1 MKNYFGFILNL
12 VIINIAFS
20 QMPCILGDVY
30 VGEAANKGDPEDY
43 IEVYN
48 GGSFECTLG
57 GFQLDDSEDLED
69 FTFGDVILAPGDF
82 WLGYEDDDDSF
93 GSGLG
98 GGGDIVVFADADGNM
113 LTVTL
118 EESIEIADGTELSQS
133 YGSDG
138 TGCYTL
144 PTPGESNAECF
155 EFIYGCTD
163 PDASNYNADANLDD
177 DSCEYPAASCILG
190 DVYVGEAANK
200 GDPEDYIEVYNGG
213 SFECT
218 LGGFQ
223 LDDSEDL
230 EDFTFGDVILAPGD
244 FWLGYEDDDDS
255 FGSGLGG
262 GGDIV
267 VFADADGNMLT
278 VTLEESIEIA
288 DGTEL
293 SQSYGSDGTGCYTLP
308 TPGESNAECFEFI
321 YGCTDPDASNY
332 NANAN
337 LDDDSCEYL
346 MPGDINAD
354 GEINVLDVVQL
365 VGFILG
371 TSNPSDTQIASGD
384 LNGDGVLNVLDVVA
398 LVNIILDS

>member
-1 MKNYFGFILNL
+1 VF
-12 VIINIAFS
+12 
-20 QMPCILGDVY
+20 D
-30 VGEAANKGDPEDY
+30 
-43 IEVYN
+43 
-48 GGSFECTLG
+48 GGSFECTLV
-57 GFQLDDSEDLED
+57 GFQLDDSEELED

-82 WLGYEDDDDSF
+82 WLGYEDDEDSF

-98 GGGDIVVFADADGNM
+98 GGGDIVVFADANGNM

-163 PDASNYNADANLDD
+163 SDASNYN
-177 DSCEYPAASCILG
+177 G
-190 DVYVGEAANK
+190 D
-200 GDPEDYIEVYNGG
+200 
-213 SFECT
+213 
-218 LGGFQ
+218 
-223 LDDSEDL
+223 
-230 EDFTFGDVILAPGD
+230 
-244 FWLGYEDDDDS
+244 
-255 FGSGLGG
+255 
-262 GGDIV
+262 
-267 VFADADGNMLT
+267 
-278 VTLEESIEIA
+278 
-288 DGTEL
+288 
-293 SQSYGSDGTGCYTLP
+293 
-308 TPGESNAECFEFI
+308 
-321 YGCTDPDASNY
+321 
-332 NANAN
+332 AN

-371 TSNPSDTQIASGD
+371 TSNPNDTQIASGD

-398 LVNIILDS
+398 LVNIILGS